1 MRYFF
6 LIFQQ
11 CVMLKQHICFLKSV
25 LFGAKIALKFEI
37 DQVRYTWITT
47 IITAAAV
54 SKLLEKLEQKIDFL
68 SKAKQQLRC
77 AAVETCVGL
86 LRFCR
91 WPVELHF
98 LMKMTAFH
106 IIIILMIHIYTI
118 ALNSVLPTLKCY
130 PSSCKRSIENIKIPS
145 NLRIQ
150 FTGIEIRQNISF
162 YEIFMLFF
170 RGQILQKYTGH
181 SCANFPQG
189 LLNLLTFVF
198 GFFLMF

>member
-77 AAVETCVGL
+77 CCGRDL
-86 LRFCR
+86 C
-91 WPVELHF
+91 WI
-98 LMKMTAFH
+98 TAF
-106 IIIILMIHIYTI
+106 LPLASRI
-118 ALNSVLPTLKCY
+118 AFSHENDCISHHHHPHDSHLYNCLELCVANSEML
-130 PSSCKRSIENIKIPS
+130 SI
-145 NLRIQ
+145 
-150 FTGIEIRQNISF
+150 F
-162 YEIFMLFF
+162 
-170 RGQILQKYTGH
+170 LQKID
-181 SCANFPQG
+181 
-189 LLNLLTFVF
+189 
-198 GFFLMF
+198 